1 MGNFPHGMVFEN
13 GGRSGKGNQMYY
25 SATERLIR
33 DYVISLLQNDSAAA
47 SEITSK
53 MTEHVMTEMRDDE
66 EVIAAIVA
74 AATSR
79 MVRP

>member
-1 MGNFPHGMVFEN
+1 
-13 GGRSGKGNQMYY
+13 
-25 SATERLIR
+25 
-33 DYVISLLQNDSAAA
+33 
-47 SEITSK
+47 